1 MVNADINNSI
11 NPTGSHTAQLPF
23 SSTSIGGRMRRKYNK
38 RLTRRYK
45 SCMNKKSRKSRKS
58 RKSQK
63 SRRSC
68 KSRKNRRQNGGL
80 NPTYRAYSASFEPG
94 RNGMYANGPSVGN
107 IIEQFN

>member
-23 SSTSIGGRMRRKYNK
+23 SSTSIGGRMRRKCNK

-45 SCMNKKSRKSRKS
+45 SCINKKSRKSHRN
-58 RKSQK
+58 RK
-63 SRRSC
+63 SRRSR
-68 KSRKNRRQNGGL
+68 KSRRQNGGL
-80 NPTYRAYSASFEPG
+80 NPTYRAYSTSFDSG
-94 RNGMYANGPSVGN
+94 KNGMYANGPSVGN